1 MLYSQ
6 SISARE
12 MQREYR
18 QVFAKA
24 NKGNKPVVVFA
35 HNKPIGAVI
44 GIEQLERLQMETVLK
59 QAVNEYK
66 MKETKIIK
74 TDKELEKYLAE
85 LDKTAA

>member
-24 NKGNKPVVVFA
+24 NKGKKPVVVFA

-44 GIEQLERLQMETVLK
+44 GMDQLERLQMESILK
-59 QAVNEYK
+59 EAVNEYK
-66 MKETKIIK
+66 MKETKTIK
-74 TDKELEKYLAE
+74 SDKDLEKYFAE